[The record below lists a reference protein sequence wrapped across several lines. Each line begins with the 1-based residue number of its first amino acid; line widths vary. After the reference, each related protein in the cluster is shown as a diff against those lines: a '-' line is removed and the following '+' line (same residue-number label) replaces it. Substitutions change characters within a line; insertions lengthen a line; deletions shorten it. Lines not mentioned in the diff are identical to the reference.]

1 MKKNIFD
8 TLSQFYNRRRKEK
21 IPQDFQLDLNES
33 DFYKYNKVY
42 PKHSSSITILLI
54 CAYVKL
60 IIYGFILYAIA
71 DFMNYEKVMFII
83 LTFNDL
89 FGTLIGQF
97 SIQLFMLL
105 VIIDIV
111 NMMLVSIDR
120 NRIRRIFYNKLKKY
134 KK

>member
-8 TLSQFYNRRRKEK
+8 KLSQFYNKRKKEK

-54 CAYVKL
+54 HSFFQL

-71 DFMNYEKVMFII
+71 DFMNYEMIMNLILMFQ
-83 LTFNDL
+83 DL

-97 SIQLFMLL
+97 SMQLFMLL